1 MYSENVIERHL
12 HTVAKALK
20 LKPKRVS
27 IAKAEEWTAH
37 LNSLLK
43 DGRLKRPLRDEER
56 SFISNERLISKLD
69 YRYWAERYST
79 INLDGSVGLGIGHFH
94 PWESQEL
101 TLKVIAAVEEENF
114 ASFEEGSPC
123 DGICIVQ
130 HKSRQLGA
138 TCLARSLMMHRATL
152 WEYTRAMAASVDE
165 PKVHDQLYSRDKV
178 CYDNLPWYLKP
189 RILFDVKNKHLTFD
203 GIHSSIMYQQSNQ
216 ESGMGQGSQ
225 FDISHLTEVASWQ
238 NPAVIRYD
246 FIPTIPQSPFA
257 FCILE
262 STANGRG
269 NWWHTFTE
277 EVRRREHRRWH
288 YCFWPWY
295 VNARKYRAKP
305 PPAWKPSELT
315 LLHAKKVYDTSRE
328 WVGHD
333 VLLPQEQLYWYESE
347 RASAKRLGELNLFL
361 TNYAT
366 TPEESFQHST
376 LSAFST
382 ELLEEMRLQTTVG
395 KSYEFRLEVRQ

>member
-1 MYSENVIERHL
+1 MYNERVVERHL
-12 HTVAKALK
+12 HAVTKK
-20 LKPKRVS
+20 LKVKLKRTP
-27 IAKAEEWTAH
+27 IAKAEDWCAH
-37 LNSLLK
+37 LTSLLK
-43 DGRLKRPLRDEER
+43 DGKLKRPLKAEER
-56 SFISNERLISKLD
+56 AHIQNERLLSKFD
-69 YRYWAERYST
+69 FRYWAERYGT
-79 INLDGSVGLGIGHFH
+79 LALDGSVGLGIGHFH

-101 TLKVIAAVEEENF
+101 TLALIATIEEQNF
-114 ASFEEGSPC
+114 DAFEEGSPC

-138 TCLARSLMMHRATL
+138 TAISRLLMMHRATL

-178 CYDNLPWYLKP
+178 CYDNLPWFLRP
-189 RILFDVKNKHLTFD
+189 RLQFDVKDKHLTFD

-216 ESGMGQGSQ
+216 ESGLGQGSQ
-225 FDISHLTEVASWQ
+225 FDIAHLTEVASWQ

-305 PPAWKPSELT
+305 PDDWKPSELT
-315 LLHAKKVYDTSRE
+315 LLHAKKVHETSHE
-328 WVGHD
+328 WVGRD
-333 VLLPQEQLYWYESE
+333 VLLPKEQLYWYEAE

-382 ELLEEMRLQTTVG
+382 ELLEEFRLQTQMG
-395 KSYEFRLEVRQ
+395 QSHEFHAEAS